1 MTIETREAPASSPPD
16 EAIHSDEQA
25 AGGLAQEKRRIRL
38 DELPGVALGWLRAAA
53 PALLLGV
60 AVLALWQLVTASGAV
75 SSYFLP
81 APGDVLRVWL
91 RGVGLSGSS
100 SRAMPLLLSYGLTT
114 LVESVAGFLL
124 GTAIAIPLGYGIARS
139 QALARALQPYMAAMQ
154 ALPAIALA
162 PLLTVWL
169 GYDLPSV
176 IALCAL
182 IVFFPMVVNTALGL
196 RTLDR
201 DLLDAARVAGAD
213 GWTLFRYMEFPLA
226 LPSILA
232 GLRVGLTLSIT
243 GAVVGEFVVG
253 VQGLG
258 GLLIIASSQYDKPLV
273 FATLLTLALLAAI
286 LYGLARLAER
296 RFSYMEAL

>member
-1 MTIETREAPASSPPD
+1 LPSRTI
-16 EAIHSDEQA
+16 
-25 AGGLAQEKRRIRL
+25 
-38 DELPGVALGWLRAAA
+38 GWLRAAA

-60 AVLALWQLVTASGAV
+60 AALALWQLVTASRAI
-75 SSYFLP
+75 STYFLP
-81 APGDVLRVWL
+81 TPTDVLQAWL

-100 SRAMPLLLSYGLTT
+100 SHTTPLLLRFGLTT
-114 LVESVAGFLL
+114 LMESVAGFLL
-124 GTAIAIPLGYGIARS
+124 GAAIAIPLGYGIARS

-154 ALPAIALA
+154 AIPAIALA
-162 PLLTVWL
+162 PLLTLWL
-169 GYDLPSV
+169 GYDSPSV

-196 RTLDR
+196 RTIDR

-213 GWTLFRYMEFPLA
+213 GWNLFRYMEFPLA

-253 VQGLG
+253 DKGLG
-258 GLLIIASSQYDKPLV
+258 ALLIIASSQSDKPLE
-273 FATLLTLALLAAI
+273 FATLFTLGLLAAI

-296 RFSYMEAL
+296 RFSYMEAV